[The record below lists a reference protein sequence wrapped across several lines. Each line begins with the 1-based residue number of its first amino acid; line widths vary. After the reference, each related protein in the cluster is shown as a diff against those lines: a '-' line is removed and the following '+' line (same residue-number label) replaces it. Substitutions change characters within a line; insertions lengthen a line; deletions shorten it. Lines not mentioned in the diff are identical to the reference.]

1 VTPRTALVRVATCLL
16 IEGALITTNPPV
28 ATPQAAAIQSTSP
41 IRGFEDALTMI
52 RDLLDRGRGIEAE
65 NIARALLARVESTRG
80 RDVLEVAEVLDLLGR
95 AVRKSARVTE
105 GEKREFAERAVSIKE
120 NVLGPWHPDLAVSLV
135 SLAVH
140 RTLALDP
147 AGGRPLLERAL
158 AIREKAFGP
167 DHVLVA
173 ATLQSLAGLLMTVRD
188 DAGARTLLERAL
200 RIREAKQGTEHPE
213 TIQTLFKV
221 AVFLNEI
228 NDYTGARQGYE
239 RVRLLAEKTLG
250 SSHPFNFEVLVRLA
264 VVLSEGFGDYA
275 GAARLNAQLLARS
288 EQTFG
293 PDDPR
298 LTLPLGNLAMDLR
311 ELGDYAEAK
320 ALSERSLAIAE
331 RAYGPEHPDVADSL
345 HTLATVV
352 AAQGD
357 YGEAMRL
364 FERATRIKQ
373 VALRPP
379 DPEVSRAGWFIPDL
393 FPLSGY
399 GSEDVIL
406 FERAVA
412 IGEQNSGLADPRTA
426 ESLSNLAAVLSSVQD
441 YNRTRPLFERV
452 LASQENALGP
462 DHPEVAVAASNLAL
476 VLSQTGDS
484 VAARALYER
493 AVRILEKSLGP
504 DHPKLTA
511 PLLNL
516 ARLHSTARRDDQ
528 AKPLVQRALM
538 IQQQRLGGD
547 HPDTAATLTRLAEIS
562 ARAGAMGEA
571 FELAARAEEI
581 RREHV
586 RLTARTLSERQALGY
601 ASAEASA
608 LDVMLSVASQ
618 HPGVSP
624 MTTAAWEGV
633 IRARAIVLDEM
644 IARRH
649 VASATDDA
657 ETARAATELG
667 SARQRLAAAVVRGIR
682 DDPPERYRRLLD
694 GARSDKERAERDLA
708 ERSAR
713 FRDDRSRSRVGV
725 RELSAALPDESALI
739 GFVRYRRQHFEPTG
753 AIAAGGV
760 DAEPSYVAFVLR
772 SGETVAAIVPL
783 GSAATIDAMVSH
795 WRQQFEREA
804 LAAGRGARRGEVAY
818 RLAAREL
825 SQRIW
830 EPLQPHLSQTTRVFV
845 VGDGPL
851 HLVSFA
857 ALPTAGSQ
865 YLVETG
871 PLVHYLSAERDLV
884 PQDAGPAGAGLLA
897 LGGPAFDESSPALTT
912 SPTAFRGTRSTCG
925 DFQSMRFDPLPAS
938 LKEVDQVVML
948 WNEGQGRNSGPG
960 LLNPASAGADT
971 LRLTGTAADEPAFKA
986 KAPGR
991 KVLHLATHGFFLG
1004 GRCGSTLDA
1013 GEASA
1018 PAAEVART
1026 ARENPLLLSGLILAG
1041 ANQRSVAPPDSEDG
1055 VLTAEEVA
1063 ALNLSGVEW
1072 AVLSGCDT
1080 GAGELMAGEGVFGLR
1095 RAFQLAG
1102 ARTVIM
1108 SLWPVEDQA
1117 TRQWMTTLYRGRFF
1131 EKLSTAD
1138 AVREAGLRM
1147 LRQRRA
1153 KGLSTHPFHWAAFVA
1168 AGDWR

>member
-1 VTPRTALVRVATCLL
+1 
-16 IEGALITTNPPV
+16 
-28 ATPQAAAIQSTSP
+28 
-41 IRGFEDALTMI
+41 
-52 RDLLDRGRGIEAE
+52 
-65 NIARALLARVESTRG
+65 
-80 RDVLEVAEVLDLLGR
+80 
-95 AVRKSARVTE
+95 
-105 GEKREFAERAVSIKE
+105 
-120 NVLGPWHPDLAVSLV
+120 
-135 SLAVH
+135 
-140 RTLALDP
+140 
-147 AGGRPLLERAL
+147 
-158 AIREKAFGP
+158 
-167 DHVLVA
+167 
-173 ATLQSLAGLLMTVRD
+173 
-188 DAGARTLLERAL
+188 
-200 RIREAKQGTEHPE
+200 
-213 TIQTLFKV
+213 
-221 AVFLNEI
+221 
-228 NDYTGARQGYE
+228 
-239 RVRLLAEKTLG
+239 
-250 SSHPFNFEVLVRLA
+250 
-264 VVLSEGFGDYA
+264 
-275 GAARLNAQLLARS
+275 
-288 EQTFG
+288 
-293 PDDPR
+293 
-298 LTLPLGNLAMDLR
+298 
-311 ELGDYAEAK
+311 
-320 ALSERSLAIAE
+320 
-331 RAYGPEHPDVADSL
+331 
-345 HTLATVV
+345 
-352 AAQGD
+352 
-357 YGEAMRL
+357 MRL
-364 FERATRIKQ
+364 FERATRIKH

-399 GSEDVIL
+399 SSDDVIL

-426 ESLSNLAAVLSSVQD
+426 ESLSNLAAVLSTVQD

-452 LASQENALGP
+452 LASQESALGP

-484 VAARALYER
+484 AGARALYER

-504 DHPKLTA
+504 DHPKLAT

-516 ARLHSTARRDDQ
+516 ARLHSSARRDDE

-547 HPDTAATLTRLAEIS
+547 HPDTAATLTRLAEIA

-601 ASAEASA
+601 ASAGASA

-618 HPGVSP
+618 HPGVGP

-644 IARRH
+644 IARRR

-657 ETARAATELG
+657 ETARLANELG

-713 FRDDRSRSRVGV
+713 FREDRSRSRVGV

-739 GFVRYRRQHFEPTG
+739 GFVRYRRQHFERTE

-760 DAEPSYVAFVLR
+760 DAEPSYLAFVLR
-772 SGETVAAIVPL
+772 SGETVPAIVPL
-783 GSAATIDAMVSH
+783 GSAATIDAMVSQ

-804 LAAGRGARRGEVAY
+804 LAAGRAARRGEVAY

-857 ALPTAGSQ
+857 ALPTAASQ

-884 PQDAGPAGAGLLA
+884 PQDAAGPAGAGLLA

-912 SPTAFRGTRSTCG
+912 SRTAFRGTRSACG

-948 WNEGQGRNSGPG
+948 WNQGHGRDSGPG
-960 LLNPASAGADT
+960 LLTRP
-971 LRLTGTAADEPAFKA
+971 LRGLTP
-986 KAPGR
+986 
-991 KVLHLATHGFFLG
+991 
-1004 GRCGSTLDA
+1004 
-1013 GEASA
+1013 
-1018 PAAEVART
+1018 
-1026 ARENPLLLSGLILAG
+1026 SG
-1041 ANQRSVAPPDSEDG
+1041 
-1055 VLTAEEVA
+1055 
-1063 ALNLSGVEW
+1063 
-1072 AVLSGCDT
+1072 
-1080 GAGELMAGEGVFGLR
+1080 
-1095 RAFQLAG
+1095 
-1102 ARTVIM
+1102 
-1108 SLWPVEDQA
+1108 
-1117 TRQWMTTLYRGRFF
+1117 
-1131 EKLSTAD
+1131 
-1138 AVREAGLRM
+1138 
-1147 LRQRRA
+1147 
-1153 KGLSTHPFHWAAFVA
+1153 
-1168 AGDWR
+1168 